1 MAALKTVMA
10 LSPDPAVGTC
20 FHCGENLPASP
31 VRVMFDGAERAL
43 CCPGC
48 AAAAAWIHD
57 AGLHDY
63 YRLRTEDG
71 RRVDAD
77 ADDFSVWDR
86 DDVQAGHIRE
96 RDGVREITVLIEGMR
111 CAACAWL
118 IGRAL
123 TRLPG
128 VVEAEASAI
137 TGRLHLR
144 WQPDKLAL
152 SAILAR
158 LSSLG
163 YRPHLATGEQAEAAR
178 KAERRDLLKRMAVA
192 GIGAFQAMMFAE
204 ALYLDFHSTMPE
216 ATRDFF
222 RWITFLV
229 STPVVFYAGWPFIA
243 GMIRELQ
250 HRRFGMD
257 TLIASS
263 VLLAHVASLIET
275 IRGGPHVWFDAAV
288 MFVLFLLIAR
298 FLERMARLKAQA
310 GVDALARARPALAWR
325 EDADGKVDQ
334 VPRHALVVGDIV
346 RVPAGEAL
354 PADGVVL
361 DTSVE
366 LVEALITGES
376 LPVLRHPGESVWAG
390 SLTTT
395 RPLRL
400 RIERTGQDTLL
411 SDLVRRTEQAQSQ
424 RPKLARVADA
434 IASRF
439 VLTLFAVAAVVAIVW
454 SQTVPERA
462 VEVTL
467 AVLIVS
473 CPCALSLALPAA
485 IATAHARL
493 ARMGVLVLDDEALS
507 TLARVDTV
515 VFDKTGTLTT
525 GRLSVRSVQALAGSA
540 IDATQ
545 ARRIAAALEQGSHH
559 PLAQAFALPGVSAA
573 GDIVVV
579 PGRGVE
585 GVVEGCRWWLGRP
598 GFASGR
604 PDCDEDAAGVWLGDG
619 ERLLARFDLVDPM
632 RGDAGAAVSALQA
645 QDIALEVLSGD
656 SHQAVSDAA
665 GALGLRNW
673 RARQMPDD
681 KLARVRELQQQGHV
695 VAMLGDGIN
704 DAPVLAGADVSLAI
718 AGGAP
723 LAHRAAGIVLMGE
736 SLSRVPESIALAGRT
751 RAVMRQ
757 NLAWALGYNVLA
769 LPFAAAGLVAPWLAA
784 LGMALSSLLVTGN
797 ALRVARVA
805 SDDSASALQSG
816 IAPADS
822 GRPAAAAA
830 GTDAAVTAPALSAP

>member
-1 MAALKTVMA
+1 
-10 LSPDPAVGTC
+10 
-20 FHCGENLPASP
+20 
-31 VRVMFDGAERAL
+31 
-43 CCPGC
+43 
-48 AAAAAWIHD
+48 
-57 AGLHDY
+57 
-63 YRLRTEDG
+63 
-71 RRVDAD
+71 
-77 ADDFSVWDR
+77 VWDR

-96 RDGVREITVLIEGMR
+96 HEGVRELTVLVEGMR

-128 VVEAEASAI
+128 VVEAEASAV

-144 WQPDKLAL
+144 WRPDTVAL

-263 VLLAHVASLIET
+263 VLLAHFASLIET
-275 IRGGPHVWFDAAV
+275 IRRGPHVWFDAAV
-288 MFVLFLLIAR
+288 MFVLFLLLAR
-298 FLERMARLKAQA
+298 FLERMARQQAQA

-325 EDADGKVDQ
+325 EDADGKATQ
-334 VPRHALVVGDIV
+334 VPLHALAVGDIV
-346 RVPAGEAL
+346 QVRAGEAL

-361 DTSVE
+361 DAPVE
-366 LVEALITGES
+366 LAEALLTGES
-376 LPVLRHPGESVWAG
+376 RPVLRQPGDAVWAG

-400 RIERTGQDTLL
+400 RIERTGQNTLL
-411 SDLVRRTEQAQSQ
+411 SNLVRRTEQAQAQ
-424 RPKLARVADA
+424 RPQLARVADA

-439 VLTLFAVAAVVAIVW
+439 VLALFVVAAVVAIVW

-462 VEVTL
+462 FEVTL

-493 ARMGVLVLDDEALS
+493 ARMGVLVLGEEALA

-515 VFDKTGTLTT
+515 VFDKTGTLSS
-525 GRLSVRSVQALAGSA
+525 GRLSVQSAQLLDGGDMALA
-540 IDATQ
+540 Q
-545 ARRIAAALEQGSHH
+545 ARRIAAALEQGSH
-559 PLAQAFALPGVSAA
+559 
-573 GDIVVV
+573 
-579 PGRGVE
+579 
-585 GVVEGCRWWLGRP
+585 
-598 GFASGR
+598 
-604 PDCDEDAAGVWLGDG
+604 
-619 ERLLARFDLVDPM
+619 
-632 RGDAGAAVSALQA
+632 
-645 QDIALEVLSGD
+645 
-656 SHQAVSDAA
+656 
-665 GALGLRNW
+665 
-673 RARQMPDD
+673 
-681 KLARVRELQQQGHV
+681 
-695 VAMLGDGIN
+695 
-704 DAPVLAGADVSLAI
+704 
-718 AGGAP
+718 
-723 LAHRAAGIVLMGE
+723 
-736 SLSRVPESIALAGRT
+736 
-751 RAVMRQ
+751 
-757 NLAWALGYNVLA
+757 
-769 LPFAAAGLVAPWLAA
+769 
-784 LGMALSSLLVTGN
+784 
-797 ALRVARVA
+797 
-805 SDDSASALQSG
+805 
-816 IAPADS
+816 
-822 GRPAAAAA
+822 
-830 GTDAAVTAPALSAP
+830 